1 LPGVGEQSS
10 AAQYYKF
17 LNKARDVSGK
27 GPHDM
32 DFMKETI
39 FDVKGGEDYSKFT
52 LAKLNKRSHEVQG
65 EIRKI
70 ADNKD
75 IPGTVW
81 QGPKADLIKALHDS
95 EVKKIQDARAI
106 ITRQDS
112 MKRYGNIYPRLDP
125 DNDAM
130 IILGLDERGN
140 PIKMG
145 RFIGKFSATKH
156 AETGELTRK
165 EGTSFYDRWDS
176 KKNRLRKVGDEVYHE
191 TLDSDSKVIMSNPD
205 YKLPKTE
212 DMNIWRY
219 LTQEKVNID
228 ALAKKGH
235 TLQDIDMLM
244 KGRAVNKYLDAQKLK
259 EPGLDTGVQMHER
272 SSFNDISNVMR
283 NLYLRN
289 DDVFRMSID
298 EWIKK
303 IPEYFASG
311 GHVPGFATG
320 GVSNLFRQR
329 YSRGKAVE
337 LITKLPEFIKF
348 VEQLIIKASN
358 QIRQGLGKWKG
369 LDQKQR
375 IIQHDNLTKIAT
387 EFNKTKKFDVRIN
400 EYTDIDA
407 VKAFEEAQ
415 AKAERLGKG
424 KNWKKKEVKAQAQE
438 LVSDKVVAK
447 AYDEVFYQKPVSG
460 DYKYDADVLAESI
473 AEQLGKVYDDLP
485 QAQQFEIYNIAL
497 KRVQQDLK
505 FNMDKNKILKDVEQK
520 MKLSDFDVTGKKGN
534 AEGGLIPGFA
544 TGGVSE
550 LFRERQGFRDAGVV
564 KLAKGAS
571 WILKN
576 LRQTYKAL
584 MEGKGPFAKLND
596 LQYESYKWELRAQIK
611 KLEQG
616 EAIPSEMLDTMIKD
630 KRFKDIVKTKST
642 DPELRELEEVLL
654 DSAAGK
660 NLEQQQVLEDFIPSG
675 KGNAEGGLIP
685 GYATG
690 GVSELF
696 RKK

>member
-1 LPGVGEQSS
+1 
-10 AAQYYKF
+10 
-17 LNKARDVSGK
+17 
-27 GPHDM
+27 
-32 DFMKETI
+32 
-39 FDVKGGEDYSKFT
+39 
-52 LAKLNKRSHEVQG
+52 
-65 EIRKI
+65 
-70 ADNKD
+70 
-75 IPGTVW
+75 
-81 QGPKADLIKALHDS
+81 
-95 EVKKIQDARAI
+95 
-106 ITRQDS
+106 
-112 MKRYGNIYPRLDP
+112 
-125 DNDAM
+125 
-130 IILGLDERGN
+130 
-140 PIKMG
+140 
-145 RFIGKFSATKH
+145 
-156 AETGELTRK
+156 
-165 EGTSFYDRWDS
+165 
-176 KKNRLRKVGDEVYHE
+176 
-191 TLDSDSKVIMSNPD
+191 
-205 YKLPKTE
+205 
-212 DMNIWRY
+212 
-219 LTQEKVNID
+219 
-228 ALAKKGH
+228 
-235 TLQDIDMLM
+235 
-244 KGRAVNKYLDAQKLK
+244 
-259 EPGLDTGVQMHER
+259 
-272 SSFNDISNVMR
+272 
-283 NLYLRN
+283 
-289 DDVFRMSID
+289 
-298 EWIKK
+298 
-303 IPEYFASG
+303 
-311 GHVPGFATG
+311 
-320 GVSNLFRQR
+320 
-329 YSRGKAVE
+329 
-337 LITKLPEFIKF
+337 
-348 VEQLIIKASN
+348 VEQLFIKASN
-358 QIRQGLGKWKG
+358 QIRRGQGLFKK
-369 LDQKQR
+369 LTEKQR
-375 IIQHDNLTKIAT
+375 IVQHNNLTTLAE
-387 EFNKTKKFDVRIN
+387 EFNKTKTFDPKVN
-400 EYTDIDA
+400 EYFGINA
-407 VKAFEEAQ
+407 EKAFIEAQ
-415 AKAERLGKG
+415 VKQGEKM
-424 KNWKKKEVKAQAQE
+424 WKDIGAAPTFKPSREK

-616 EAIPSEMLDTMIKD
+616 EAIPKELLETMRKDT
-630 KRFKDIVKTKST
+630 RFKDLVKTKST